1 MSKKYQEYLK
11 SIGMNEYTNFF
22 LQGGIPLE
30 VVHQKVKK
38 EIQKMG
44 DEISSERTEHFLS
57 KIGYSDD
64 IQAQEF
70 VKSAALGNIKQ
81 CLLMIEKGINI
92 NVNTVDG
99 TALIQPLSAA

>member
-11 SIGMNEYTNFF
+11 SIGMNEYANFF
-22 LQGGIPLE
+22 LQGGGIPLE
-30 VVHQKVKK
+30 VVHQKIKK

-44 DEISSERTEHFLS
+44 DEISSKRTEHFLS

-81 CLLMIEKGINI
+81 CLLI
-92 NVNTVDG
+92 
-99 TALIQPLSAA
+99 